1 MRTAIRNLGWLFLF
15 SGGLKSLIW
24 LMGFYGTYHHK
35 LHNHHKTHNHQP
47 PPSSLQQTK
56 DGLPSLVVRPQ
67 LLFRRSIQNIKELNK
82 YKFSIMA

>member
-15 SGGLKSLIW
+15 LGGLKSLMW
-24 LMGFYGTYHHK
+24 LMGLYGTYHHK

-47 PPSSLQQTK
+47 PPPSFLQQTK

-67 LLFRRSIQNIKELNK
+67 LLFRRSIQNKKN
-82 YKFSIMA
+82 

>member
-35 LHNHHKTHNHQP
+35 LHKIHNHQP
-47 PPSSLQQTK
+47 PPSFLQQTK

-67 LLFRRSIQNIKELNK
+67 LLFRRSIQNKKN
-82 YKFSIMA
+82 